1 MKEELSDY
9 ELEILKRLENKFSTD
24 PEETSPFKNYSLL
37 LKKNI
42 FGTYL
47 MSYYNEPIH
56 HDIFPIPEKYKNSYI
71 LLYSEKNR
79 YEFLLHA
86 LMTFWQKEIDNFIPL
101 LIYYEVKQMESNPDL
116 TGNEIIEKFIENH
129 SKQWNDILK
138 IPNLEDELNSFGIS
152 ILKDSIEIFYS
163 WNSPSYFINKYLF
176 YQILLFYFESLKQ
189 SKFLNH
195 MNYIDKNIKL
205 INDFIDIIKKI

>member
-1 MKEELSDY
+1 MKEELSEY

-24 PEETSPFKNYSLL
+24 PEETSPFKNYLLL

-56 HDIFPIPEKYKNSYI
+56 HDIFPIPEKYQNSYI

-79 YEFLLHA
+79 YEFLLNA
-86 LMTFWQKEIDNFIPL
+86 LMTFWQNDIDNLIPL
-101 LIYYEVKQMESNPDL
+101 LTYYEIKQMESNLNFTDIQSL
-116 TGNEIIEKFIENH
+116 EGFIQKYSE
-129 SKQWNDILK
+129 QWNDILQ
-138 IPNLEDELNSFGIS
+138 IPNIEDELNSFGIS
-152 ILKDSIEIFYS
+152 ILKDSIEISYS
-163 WNSPSYFINKYLF
+163 WISPSYFMNKHLF
-176 YQILLFYFESLKQ
+176 YHILLFYFESLKQ

-205 INDFIDIIKKI
+205 INDFIDLIKKI